1 MQIHAMAQIAR
12 RLRVLSA
19 GNPRGIAMVYL
30 SFDVAR
36 EQNEKVSGQEES
48 LHGSITLGSLKY
60 LRTLMI
66 LAAKRLRLCHIGSER
81 FLIGCTGFK
90 LQKPVEIACIK
101 LVLNNTVFLPFALG
115 TSLCQFSRYTTR
127 IFQHISVHQ

>member
-12 RLRVLSA
+12 QLQVLSA

-48 LHGSITLGSLKY
+48 LHGSITLGSLKS
-60 LRTLMI
+60 LIALSSLETLMTLKI
-66 LAAKRLRLCHIGSER
+66 FVLLFYLAAVVGDTFRADFFDDVAEEFDFR
-81 FLIGCTGFK
+81 
-90 LQKPVEIACIK
+90 
-101 LVLNNTVFLPFALG
+101 
-115 TSLCQFSRYTTR
+115 
-127 IFQHISVHQ
+127 